1 MGNPWMDHVKK
12 TQMGNKDLMK
22 KEGFKAILKLAGKT
36 YKRKPGAK
44 KPKQTKKNKKNKMK
58 KNKKMMEEETE
69 DEVEEKVVSKKKVK
83 KSKSKKSKSKR
94 MESPW
99 NKHVKKTML
108 ENPKLLKSGGLK
120 AILPLAA
127 KTYKK

>member
-12 TQMGNKDLMK
+12 TKEENPELMK
-22 KEGFKAILKLAGKT
+22 KEGLKAVLKLAGKT
-36 YKRKPGAK
+36 YKRKPGTK
-44 KPKQTKKNKKNKMK
+44 KPKQTKKNKMK
-58 KNKKMMEEETE
+58 KNKKTMNEESE
-69 DEVEEKVVSKKKVK
+69 DKLEEKVVSKKKVK

-99 NKHVKKTML
+99 NKHVKKTMQ
-108 ENPKLLKSGGLK
+108 ENPELLKKEGLK
-120 AILPLAA
+120 AILKLAG

>member
-12 TQMGNKDLMK
+12 TKEENPELMK
-22 KEGFKAILKLAGKT
+22 KDGLKAVLKLAGKT

-44 KPKQTKKNKKNKMK
+44 KPKQTKKIKQNKMK
-58 KNKKMMEEETE
+58 KNKKMMEEESE
-69 DEVEEKVVSKKKVK
+69 DEEKVVSKKKVK
-83 KSKSKKSKSKR
+83 KTKSKKTKSKR

-99 NKHVKKTML
+99 NKHVKKTMQ
-108 ENPKLLKSGGLK
+108 ENTKLMKKDGLK
-120 AILPLAA
+120 AILKLAA

>member
-1 MGNPWMDHVKK
+1 MGNPWLEHVKK
-12 TQMGNKDLMK
+12 TKYENPELMVK
-22 KEGFKAILKLAGKT
+22 QGLKAVLKLACKT
-36 YKRKPGAK
+36 YKRKPGSK

-58 KNKKMMEEETE
+58 KNKKMMEEESE

-99 NKHVKKTML
+99 NKHVKKTMQ
-108 ENPKLLKSGGLK
+108 ENPKLLKKEGLK
-120 AILPLAA
+120 AILKLAG

>member
-12 TQMGNKDLMK
+12 IKEENPELMK
-22 KEGFKAILKLAGKT
+22 KDGLKAVLKLAGKT

-58 KNKKMMEEETE
+58 KNKKTMEEESE
-69 DEVEEKVVSKKKVK
+69 DEEKVVSKKKVK
-83 KSKSKKSKSKR
+83 KTKSKKTKSKR

-99 NKHVKKTML
+99 NKHVKKTMQ

-120 AILPLAA
+120 AILKLAG

>member
-1 MGNPWMDHVKK
+1 MDHVKK

-99 NKHVKKTML
+99 NKHVKKTMQ
-108 ENPKLLKSGGLK
+108 ENTELMKKDGLK
-120 AILPLAA
+120 AILKLAA

>member
-1 MGNPWMDHVKK
+1 MDHVKK
-12 TQMGNKDLMK
+12 TKEENPELMK
-22 KEGFKAILKLAGKT
+22 KEGLKAVLKLAGKT

-44 KPKQTKKNKKNKMK
+44 KPKQTKKNKMK
-58 KNKKMMEEETE
+58 KNKKMMEEESE

-99 NKHVKKTML
+99 NKHVKKTMQ
-108 ENPKLLKSGGLK
+108 ENPKLLKKEGLK
-120 AILPLAA
+120 AILKLAG

>member
-1 MGNPWMDHVKK
+1 MDHVKK

-44 KPKQTKKNKKNKMK
+44 KPKQTK

-99 NKHVKKTML
+99 NKHVKKTMQ
-108 ENPKLLKSGGLK
+108 ENTELMKKDGLK
-120 AILPLAA
+120 AILKLAA